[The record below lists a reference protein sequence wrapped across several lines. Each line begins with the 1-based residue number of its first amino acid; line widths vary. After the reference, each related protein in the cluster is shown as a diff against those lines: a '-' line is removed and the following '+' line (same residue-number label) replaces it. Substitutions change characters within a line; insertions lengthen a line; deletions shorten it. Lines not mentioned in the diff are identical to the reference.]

1 MPQTSPAPALTNTV
15 SGANPMQQPTQHR
28 AENDDPYSQLGD
40 LEFGHGGA
48 GGYQT
53 DIPRPRGTE
62 EDLLF

>member
-1 MPQTSPAPALTNTV
+1 MSQTSPTSALANAV
-15 SGANPMQQPTQHR
+15 PGAGAMQPTQHR
-28 AENDDPYSQLGD
+28 AENDDPYGQLGD

-53 DIPRPRGTE
+53 DIPRPRGAE